1 MQSENTNGSTQN
13 NEPKRPATDAQINAN
28 RQNAQ
33 HSAGPTSE
41 AGKAKSSLNSVRTG
55 LTGRSVLLPTDDV
68 EIYQRHVARIM
79 SDLAPATDRERAVVQ
94 TIADTEFRL
103 LRIVPL
109 EASILAIGRRE
120 QQHMV
125 LDEPEENREA
135 FLLGYIASFYK
146 KDFSNIALQER
157 RLRNQ
162 RKEDLLELKTLQQER
177 LEKEKAERDHLKNE
191 MKRADRIV
199 ETARTF
205 KIPYDFAEFGF
216 VFTKAE
222 YDAYR
227 TKNSTYLQLT
237 GTSLDPEQFLISIR
251 KEQKAS

>member
-1 MQSENTNGSTQN
+1 MSSENINGSTQN

-55 LTGRSVLLPTDDV
+55 LTGRSVLLPTEDV
-68 EIYQRHVARIM
+68 EIYQQHVARIF

-135 FLLGYIASFYK
+135 LLLGYISSFYR

-177 LEKEKAERDHLKNE
+177 VEKEKAERDHLKNE

-199 ETARTF
+199 DSARTY

-216 VFTKAE
+216 VFTKPE

-227 TKNSTYLQLT
+227 SKNINYTLLT
-237 GTSLDPEQFLISIR
+237 GTSLDPDQFLKSIR
-251 KEQKAS
+251 QDQKAS

>member
-68 EIYQRHVARIM
+68 EIYQQHVARIF

-146 KDFSNIALQER
+146 RISATSPCRSVASAINARKTFLNSKLSSRNASKR
-157 RLRNQ
+157 R
-162 RKEDLLELKTLQQER
+162 KPSAITSK
-177 LEKEKAERDHLKNE
+177 
-191 MKRADRIV
+191 MK
-199 ETARTF
+199 
-205 KIPYDFAEFGF
+205 
-216 VFTKAE
+216 
-222 YDAYR
+222 
-227 TKNSTYLQLT
+227 
-237 GTSLDPEQFLISIR
+237 
-251 KEQKAS
+251 

>member
-1 MQSENTNGSTQN
+1 MSSENINGSTPDS
-13 NEPKRPATDAQINAN
+13 EPKRPATDAQINAN

-33 HSAGPTSE
+33 HSPGPTSE
-41 AGKAKSSLNSVRTG
+41 AGKAKSSLNAVRTG

-68 EIYQRHVARIM
+68 EIYQRHVARIF
-79 SDLAPATDRERAVVQ
+79 SDLAPATDRERADVQ

-125 LDEPEENREA
+125 LDEPEETREA
-135 FLLGYIASFYK
+135 LLLGYISSFYK

-177 LEKEKAERDHLKNE
+177 LEKEKAEREHLKNE
-191 MKRADRIV
+191 MKRADRIIDG
-199 ETARTF
+199 ARTY
-205 KIPYDFAEFGF
+205 KIQFDFAEFGF

-227 TKNSTYLQLT
+227 SKNSTYTLLT
-237 GTSLDPEQFLISIR
+237 GTALDPEQFLKSIR
-251 KEQKAS
+251 AEQKAS

>member
-68 EIYQRHVARIM
+68 EIYQQHVARIM

-191 MKRADRIV
+191 MKRAERIV

-227 TKNSTYLQLT
+227 GKNVTYLQLT
-237 GTSLDPEQFLISIR
+237 GTSLDPEKFLISIR
-251 KEQKAS
+251 KDQKAS